1 MKKNLIIYKTKF
13 FKMKAIAFMPNATI
27 DERVA
32 QLKKICHSESEETYN
47 RTLTDSEIER
57 EKTNYVDNGIRLK
70 DVEVEA
76 KASADSFNAKK
87 TAIKK
92 EMDEQLERVQ
102 NRSRKVYDTL
112 YGVANPENGQMEFYD
127 KFGELISS
135 RGLTPD
141 EFNGKLFDNEGE
153 ASAGAEPLGIGFEKP
168 KPDIED
174 AEYEEVKNETQ
185 AESETEAT
193 ETQETGEKPRKNSK
207 RTKDKETD

>member
-1 MKKNLIIYKTKF
+1 
-13 FKMKAIAFMPNATI
+13 MKAIAFMPNSTI

-102 NRSRKVYDTL
+102 NRSRKVYDIL

-127 KFGELISS
+127 KFVELISS
-135 RGLTPD
+135 RGLTPY

-168 KPDIED
+168 KPDIMD
-174 AEYEEVKNETQ
+174 VDYEEVKNETQ

-193 ETQETGEKPRKNSK
+193 ETQETGKKPRKNSK

>member
-1 MKKNLIIYKTKF
+1 
-13 FKMKAIAFMPNATI
+13 MKAIAFLPNATI

-193 ETQETGEKPRKNSK
+193 EKQETGKKPRKNSK

>member
-1 MKKNLIIYKTKF
+1 
-13 FKMKAIAFMPNATI
+13 MKAIAFLPNATI
-27 DERVA
+27 DERVG

-168 KPDIED
+168 KTR
-174 AEYEEVKNETQ
+174 Y
-185 AESETEAT
+185 
-193 ETQETGEKPRKNSK
+193 
-207 RTKDKETD
+207 

>member
-1 MKKNLIIYKTKF
+1 
-13 FKMKAIAFMPNATI
+13 MKAIAFMPNATI

-185 AESETEAT
+185 ADSETEAT
-193 ETQETGEKPRKNSK
+193 ETQKTGKKPRKNSK

>member
-1 MKKNLIIYKTKF
+1 
-13 FKMKAIAFMPNATI
+13 MKAIAFLPNATI

-193 ETQETGEKPRKNSK
+193 ETQETGKKPRRNSK

>member
-1 MKKNLIIYKTKF
+1 
-13 FKMKAIAFMPNATI
+13 MKAISFMPNATI

-193 ETQETGEKPRKNSK
+193 ETQETGKKPRKNSK

>member
-1 MKKNLIIYKTKF
+1 
-13 FKMKAIAFMPNATI
+13 MKAIAFLPNATI

-185 AESETEAT
+185 AESETEAI
-193 ETQETGEKPRKNSK
+193 ETQETGKKPRKNSK

>member
-1 MKKNLIIYKTKF
+1 
-13 FKMKAIAFMPNATI
+13 MPNATI

-193 ETQETGEKPRKNSK
+193 ETQETGKKPRKNSK

>member
-1 MKKNLIIYKTKF
+1 
-13 FKMKAIAFMPNATI
+13 MKAIAFLPNATI

-168 KPDIED
+168 KPDIMD
-174 AEYEEVKNETQ
+174 VEYEEVKNETQ

-193 ETQETGEKPRKNSK
+193 ETQETGKKPRKNSK

>member
-1 MKKNLIIYKTKF
+1 
-13 FKMKAIAFMPNATI
+13 MKAIAFLPNATI

-76 KASADSFNAKK
+76 KSSADSFNAKK

-168 KPDIED
+168 KPYIED

-193 ETQETGEKPRKNSK
+193 ETQETGKKPRKNSK
-207 RTKDKETD
+207 RTKDNETD

>member
-1 MKKNLIIYKTKF
+1 MN
-13 FKMKAIAFMPNATI
+13 
-27 DERVA
+27 
-32 QLKKICHSESEETYN
+32 
-47 RTLTDSEIER
+47 
-57 EKTNYVDNGIRLK
+57 
-70 DVEVEA
+70 
-76 KASADSFNAKK
+76 
-87 TAIKK
+87 
-92 EMDEQLERVQ
+92 EQLERVQ

-141 EFNGKLFDNEGE
+141 EFNGKLFDNDGE
-153 ASAGAEPLGIGFEKP
+153 AIAGAEPLGIGFEKP

-185 AESETEAT
+185 ADSETEAT
-193 ETQETGEKPRKNSK
+193 ETQKTGKKPRKNSK

>member
-1 MKKNLIIYKTKF
+1 
-13 FKMKAIAFMPNATI
+13 MKAIAFMPNATI

-141 EFNGKLFDNEGE
+141 EFNGKLFDNDGE
-153 ASAGAEPLGIGFEKP
+153 ASEGAEPLGIGFEKP

-185 AESETEAT
+185 EESETEAT
-193 ETQETGEKPRKNSK
+193 ETQETGKKPRKNSK

>member
-1 MKKNLIIYKTKF
+1 
-13 FKMKAIAFMPNATI
+13 MKAIAFMPNATI

-57 EKTNYVDNGIRLK
+57 EKTNYVDNGVRLK

-76 KASADSFNAKK
+76 KASADSFKAKK

-193 ETQETGEKPRKNSK
+193 ETQETGKKPRKNSK

>member
-1 MKKNLIIYKTKF
+1 
-13 FKMKAIAFMPNATI
+13 MKAIAFMPNATI

-193 ETQETGEKPRKNSK
+193 ETQETGKKPRRNSK

>member
-1 MKKNLIIYKTKF
+1 
-13 FKMKAIAFMPNATI
+13 MKAIAFMPNATI

-76 KASADSFNAKK
+76 KSSADSFNAKK

>member
-1 MKKNLIIYKTKF
+1 
-13 FKMKAIAFMPNATI
+13 MKALAFVPNATI

-193 ETQETGEKPRKNSK
+193 ETQETGKKPRKNSK

>member
-1 MKKNLIIYKTKF
+1 MILSFGLIETRSLTSLVCF
-13 FKMKAIAFMPNATI
+13 PVTI
-27 DERVA
+27 S
-32 QLKKICHSESEETYN
+32 KETYN

-141 EFNGKLFDNEGE
+141 EFNGDRKSTRLNSSHRSLSRMPS
-153 ASAGAEPLGIGFEKP
+153 SA
-168 KPDIED
+168 
-174 AEYEEVKNETQ
+174 
-185 AESETEAT
+185 
-193 ETQETGEKPRKNSK
+193 
-207 RTKDKETD
+207 

>member
-1 MKKNLIIYKTKF
+1 
-13 FKMKAIAFMPNATI
+13 MKAIAFMPNATI
-27 DERVA
+27 DERVE

-153 ASAGAEPLGIGFEKP
+153 ASEGAEPLGIGFEKP

-185 AESETEAT
+185 EESETEAT
-193 ETQETGEKPRKNSK
+193 EKKTGTKNWKCEPRNW
-207 RTKDKETD
+207 RR

>member
-1 MKKNLIIYKTKF
+1 
-13 FKMKAIAFMPNATI
+13 MKAIAFMPNATI

-92 EMDEQLERVQ
+92 EMDEQLKRVQ

-193 ETQETGEKPRKNSK
+193 ETQETGKKPRRNSK

>member
-1 MKKNLIIYKTKF
+1 
-13 FKMKAIAFMPNATI
+13 MKAIAFLPNATI

-153 ASAGAEPLGIGFEKP
+153 ASAGAEPMGIGFEKP

-174 AEYEEVKNETQ
+174 AEYEEVK
-185 AESETEAT
+185 SETEAT
-193 ETQETGEKPRKNSK
+193 ETQETGKKPRKNSK

>member
-1 MKKNLIIYKTKF
+1 
-13 FKMKAIAFMPNATI
+13 MKAIAFMPNATI

-153 ASAGAEPLGIGFEKP
+153 SSAGVEPLGIGFEKP

-193 ETQETGEKPRKNSK
+193 ETQETGKKPRKNSK

>member
-1 MKKNLIIYKTKF
+1 
-13 FKMKAIAFMPNATI
+13 MKAIAFMPNATI

-76 KASADSFNAKK
+76 KSSADSFNAKK

-168 KPDIED
+168 KPYIED

-193 ETQETGEKPRKNSK
+193 ETQETGKKPRKNSK

>member
-1 MKKNLIIYKTKF
+1 
-13 FKMKAIAFMPNATI
+13 MKAIAFLPNATI

-112 YGVANPENGQMEFYD
+112 YGVANPENLQMEFYD

-193 ETQETGEKPRKNSK
+193 ETQETGKKPRKNSK

>member
-1 MKKNLIIYKTKF
+1 
-13 FKMKAIAFMPNATI
+13 MKAIAFMPNATI

-193 ETQETGEKPRKNSK
+193 ETQETGKKPRKNSK

>member
-1 MKKNLIIYKTKF
+1 
-13 FKMKAIAFMPNATI
+13 MKAIAFMPNATI

-153 ASAGAEPLGIGFEKP
+153 ASAGAEPMGIGFEKP

-185 AESETEAT
+185 AEIETEAT
-193 ETQETGEKPRKNSK
+193 ETQETGKKPRKNSK

>member
-1 MKKNLIIYKTKF
+1 
-13 FKMKAIAFMPNATI
+13 MKAIAFMPNATI

-141 EFNGKLFDNEGE
+141 ELNGKLFDNEGE

-193 ETQETGEKPRKNSK
+193 ETQETGKKPRKNSK

>member
-1 MKKNLIIYKTKF
+1 
-13 FKMKAIAFMPNATI
+13 MKAIAFLPNATI

-76 KASADSFNAKK
+76 KASADSFHAKK

-193 ETQETGEKPRKNSK
+193 ETQETGKKPRKNSK
-207 RTKDKETD
+207 RTKGKETD

>member
-1 MKKNLIIYKTKF
+1 
-13 FKMKAIAFMPNATI
+13 MKAIAFMPNATI

-174 AEYEEVKNETQ
+174 AEYEEVK
-185 AESETEAT
+185 SETEAT
-193 ETQETGEKPRKNSK
+193 ETQETGKKPRKNSK

>member
-1 MKKNLIIYKTKF
+1 
-13 FKMKAIAFMPNATI
+13 MKAIAFLPNATI
-27 DERVA
+27 NERVA

-193 ETQETGEKPRKNSK
+193 ETQETGKKPRKNSK

>member
-1 MKKNLIIYKTKF
+1 
-13 FKMKAIAFMPNATI
+13 MKAIAFMPNATI

-76 KASADSFNAKK
+76 KASAESFNAKK

-193 ETQETGEKPRKNSK
+193 ETQETGKKPRKNSK

>member
-1 MKKNLIIYKTKF
+1 
-13 FKMKAIAFMPNATI
+13 MKAIAFLPNATI

-185 AESETEAT
+185 ADSETEAT
-193 ETQETGEKPRKNSK
+193 ETQETGKKPRKNSK

>member
-1 MKKNLIIYKTKF
+1 
-13 FKMKAIAFMPNATI
+13 MKAIAFLPNATI

-141 EFNGKLFDNEGE
+141 EFNGKLFDNDGE

-193 ETQETGEKPRKNSK
+193 ETQETGKKPRKNSK

>member
-1 MKKNLIIYKTKF
+1 
-13 FKMKAIAFMPNATI
+13 MKAIAFMPNATI

-112 YGVANPENGQMEFYD
+112 YGVANPENLQMEFYD

-141 EFNGKLFDNEGE
+141 EFNGKLFDNDGE
-153 ASAGAEPLGIGFEKP
+153 ASAGAEPMGIGFEKP

-193 ETQETGEKPRKNSK
+193 ETQETGKKPRKNSK

>member
-1 MKKNLIIYKTKF
+1 
-13 FKMKAIAFMPNATI
+13 MKAIAFMPNATI

-193 ETQETGEKPRKNSK
+193 ETQETI
-207 RTKDKETD
+207 

>member
-1 MKKNLIIYKTKF
+1 MKTIL
-13 FKMKAIAFMPNATI
+13 FMPTATI

-168 KPDIED
+168 KRDIED

>member
-1 MKKNLIIYKTKF
+1 
-13 FKMKAIAFMPNATI
+13 MKAIAFLPNATI

-112 YGVANPENGQMEFYD
+112 YGVTNPENRQMEFYD

-153 ASAGAEPLGIGFEKP
+153 ASSGAEPLGIGFEKP

-193 ETQETGEKPRKNSK
+193 ETQETGKKPRKNSK

>member
-1 MKKNLIIYKTKF
+1 
-13 FKMKAIAFMPNATI
+13 MKAIAFLPNATI

-193 ETQETGEKPRKNSK
+193 ETQETGKKPRKNSK
-207 RTKDKETD
+207 RTKDNETD

>member
-1 MKKNLIIYKTKF
+1 
-13 FKMKAIAFMPNATI
+13 MKAIAFLPNATI

-141 EFNGKLFDNEGE
+141 EFNGKLFDNDGE
-153 ASAGAEPLGIGFEKP
+153 ASEGAEPLGIGFEKP

-193 ETQETGEKPRKNSK
+193 ETQETGKKPRKNSK